1 MEKHSYLGDGDS
13 RNWNWDERVDL
24 LVCEG
29 SMCVSVCE
37 RESIRENEATSLGR
51 QHETKV
57 VR

>member
-29 SMCVSVCE
+29 SMCVCE

>member
-29 SMCVSVCE
+29 SMLERE